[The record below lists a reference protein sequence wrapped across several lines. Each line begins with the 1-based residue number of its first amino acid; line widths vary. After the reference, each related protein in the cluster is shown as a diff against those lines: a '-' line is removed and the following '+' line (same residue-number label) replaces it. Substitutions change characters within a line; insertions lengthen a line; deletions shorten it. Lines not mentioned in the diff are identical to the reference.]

1 MENQDK
7 KQILFEN
14 KISKISVLIALAG
27 VLIAAV
33 GLIPQFKSAYSSQ
46 DKINISR
53 NFSGRKVESIVEDV
67 VDEYF
72 DDAAVRVD
80 EKDNGGKAI
89 HVSIYVYNEDQLKA
103 EKAVA
108 MAEELYGMSAED
120 DSGIIGMTF
129 SFTSHTGVVK
139 IKDSNQTM
147 TIPLVIW
154 NVIKTSTM
162 DGETIWVSDI
172 IAANLYEN
180 IDIFK
185 YEYDKSDIFGKI
197 NDTNYNLEE
206 THFSEDYEY
215 AVTP

>member
-14 KISKISVLIALAG
+14 KISRISVLIALAG
-27 VLIAAV
+27 VLIAAI

-46 DKINISR
+46 DTNNISR
-53 NFSGRKVESIVEDV
+53 NFSGRKVESLVKEV

-89 HVSIYVYNEDQLKA
+89 HISIYVYNENQLKA
-103 EKAVA
+103 EKAIA
-108 MAEELYGMSAED
+108 MAEELYGMTVED
-120 DSGIIGMTF
+120 DSGIIAMTY
-129 SFTSHTGVVK
+129 SFTSHTGVVR
-139 IKDSNQTM
+139 IGDSDQTM

-154 NVIKTSTM
+154 NVIKTSTL
-162 DGETIWVSDI
+162 DGEPIWISDY
-172 IAANLYEN
+172 IAASVYEN

-185 YEYDKSDIFGKI
+185 YEYDKSDIFRNI
-197 NDTNYNLEE
+197 DDTNYNLEE

-215 AVTP
+215 AVLP